1 MWENFPLFP
10 DSASTVAGDV
20 DAIYFAAL
28 AVSAFFSLLI
38 AVAVLFLAVRYK
50 RTSPDQVGV
59 PERANW
65 ILEIIWSVI
74 PLLILLGLFWWGAQV
89 FFKLTRPPQHAV
101 EYFTVGKQ
109 WMWKFQHPEGNR
121 EINQL
126 HVPVGTAIRLTMTSE
141 DVIHSFFVP
150 AFRVK
155 ADAIPGRYTSVW
167 FEATKTGT
175 FPLYCTEYC
184 GAEHSRMI
192 GQVVVMEP
200 HAYAAWLNAGNVGIP
215 MLASGAELFTQLAC
229 NTCHRED
236 GSARAPQLAGL
247 AGSQVALHDGSSA
260 TADDDYLRESILTPA
275 EKIVAGYQPVMPTY
289 KGQITE
295 EQLLQLVTYIKS
307 LGATVKPGSPSQA
320 RGGQSSR

>member
-28 AVSAFFSLLI
+28 AVAALFSLLI
-38 AVAVLFLAVRYK
+38 AVAVLYLAVKYK
-50 RTSPDQVGV
+50 RTSPDQIGV

-65 ILEIIWSVI
+65 LLEIAWSVI
-74 PLLILLGLFWWGAQV
+74 PLGILLVLFWWGAGV
-89 FFKLTRPPQHAV
+89 FLTLSRPPAHAV
-101 EYFTVGKQ
+101 EYFAIGKQ

-121 EINQL
+121 EINEL
-126 HVPVGTAIRLTMTSE
+126 HVPLGTAVKLTMTSE

-155 ADAIPGRYTSVW
+155 ADVIPGRYTTVW
-167 FEATKTGT
+167 FETTKTGT
-175 FPLYCTEYC
+175 FSLYCTEYC

-200 HAYAAWLNAGNVGIP
+200 YAYETWLTEGNAGRPV
-215 MLASGAELFTQLAC
+215 LASGSELFTQLAC
-229 NTCHRED
+229 HTCHRD
-236 GSARAPQLAGL
+236 DSALRAPKLAGL
-247 AGSQVALHDGSSA
+247 FGTQVAMHDGSSVLV
-260 TADDDYLRESILTPA
+260 DEDYLRESILTPA

-295 EQLLQLVTYIKS
+295 DQLLQLVTYIKS
-307 LGATVKPGSPSQA
+307 LGAPAQPASGEQT
-320 RGGQSSR
+320 SR

>member
-28 AVSAFFSLLI
+28 AVAALFSLLI
-38 AVAVLFLAVRYK
+38 AVAVLYLAVKYK

-65 ILEIIWSVI
+65 ILEIAWSVI
-74 PLLILLGLFWWGAQV
+74 PLGILLVLFWWGAGV
-89 FFKLTRPPQHAV
+89 FLTLSRPPAHAV
-101 EYFTVGKQ
+101 EYFAIGKQ

-126 HVPVGTAIRLTMTSE
+126 HVPLGTAIKLTMTSE

-155 ADAIPGRYTSVW
+155 ADVIPGRYTTVW
-167 FEATKTGT
+167 FEATKPGT

-192 GQVVVMEP
+192 GQVVVQEP
-200 HAYAAWLNAGNVGIP
+200 YAYDTWLTEGNAGRPRTRSSTTRSAN
-215 MLASGAELFTQLAC
+215 SGC
-229 NTCHRED
+229 
-236 GSARAPQLAGL
+236 
-247 AGSQVALHDGSSA
+247 GSSNTPRA
-260 TADDDYLRESILTPA
+260 TARSTSCTCPWA
-275 EKIVAGYQPVMPTY
+275 PP
-289 KGQITE
+289 
-295 EQLLQLVTYIKS
+295 S
-307 LGATVKPGSPSQA
+307 SSP
-320 RGGQSSR
+320 

>member
-28 AVSAFFSLLI
+28 AVAALFSLLI
-38 AVAVLFLAVRYK
+38 AVAVLYLAVKYK

-65 ILEIIWSVI
+65 ILEIAWSVI
-74 PLLILLGLFWWGAQV
+74 PLGILLVLFWWGAGV
-89 FFKLTRPPQHAV
+89 FMTLSRPPAHAV
-101 EYFTVGKQ
+101 EYYSIGKQ

-121 EINQL
+121 EINEL
-126 HVPVGTAIRLTMTSE
+126 HVPLGTAIKLTMTSE

-155 ADAIPGRYTSVW
+155 ADVIPGRYTTVW
-167 FEATKTGT
+167 FETTKTGT

-200 HAYAAWLNAGNVGIP
+200 YAYETWLTEGNAGRPV
-215 MLASGAELFTQLAC
+215 LTSGSELFTQLAC
-229 NTCHRED
+229 HTCHRD
-236 GSARAPQLAGL
+236 DSAVRAPKLPGL
-247 AGSQVALHDGSSA
+247 FGTHVTMLDGSSVLV
-260 TADDDYLRESILTPA
+260 DEDYLRGSILTPA
-275 EKIVAGYQPVMPTY
+275 EKVVAGYQPVMPTY

-295 EQLLQLVTYIKS
+295 DQLLQLVTYIKS
-307 LGATVKPGSPSQA
+307 LGAPAQPASGEQTSK
-320 RGGQSSR
+320 